1 MRLSGFTIARNAV
14 RYGYPL
20 EESLRSLLPL
30 VDELVVAVGR
40 SEDRTLDL
48 VRSIGSPK
56 IKAFSTEWDP
66 AARSG
71 GGVLSQQTNLALARC
86 TGDWAVYLQADEVL
100 HEDDLG
106 LIEAACARHARTPVE
121 GLRFSYLHFYGSY
134 RTVQAHWRKWYRSAV
149 RAVKT
154 GRGIESVGDAYGFR
168 RGPAGSG
175 RRLLSLGCG
184 ARVFH
189 YGWCRPP
196 GVMERKQRNLDSL
209 YHGAQAAPPPPP
221 PDARTRAFYADLGH
235 LREFHGSHPRVMNAR
250 VAAQDW
256 AFDDGIPR
264 QYPWWMRQLE
274 ILFLYPLQ
282 RRWKRWK
289 SA

>member
-1 MRLSGFTIARNAV
+1 MRLSGFTIARNAL

-30 VDELVVAVGR
+30 VDELVVAVGK
-40 SEDRTLDL
+40 SEDRTLEL
-48 VRSIGSPK
+48 VRSIRSPK
-56 IKAFSTEWDP
+56 IKAFQTQWDP
-66 AARSG
+66 AALSG
-71 GGVLSQQTNLALARC
+71 GRVLSQQTNLALARC
-86 TGDWAVYLQADEVL
+86 SGDWAVYLQADEVL
-100 HEDDLG
+100 HEDDLA
-106 LIEAACARHARTPVE
+106 LIEASCARHWRTPVE

-134 RTVQAHWRKWYRSAV
+134 GTLQAHWRKWYRSAV

-154 GRGIESVGDAYGFR
+154 GRGVVSVGDAYGFR
-168 RGPAGSG
+168 VRQKNSE

-209 YHGAQAAPPPPP
+209 YHGAAPAARAKSDPKV
-221 PDARTRAFYADLGH
+221 AAFYADLGH
-235 LREFHGSHPRVMNAR
+235 LRAFRGSHPRVMQAR

-256 AFDDGIPR
+256 RFDDGIAR
-264 QYPWWMRQLE
+264 QYPWWMRQLQ
-274 ILFLYPLQ
+274 ILFLYPFQ
-282 RRWKRWK
+282 KWWRSWRN
-289 SA
+289 A